1 MGLVSSL
8 FQREMFVSTMGTIY
22 NVQEESAGTTGRILP
37 AQTRPRRRRSGL
49 HPAYRDLLMI
59 YYVLA
64 MQCLSTVAV
73 MRRETGG
80 WRWPLFQI
88 AYMSGLAY
96 GSPLVV
102 YRRGPGSGRG

>member
-1 MGLVSSL
+1 
-8 FQREMFVSTMGTIY
+8 
-22 NVQEESAGTTGRILP
+22 
-37 AQTRPRRRRSGL
+37 
-49 HPAYRDLLMI
+49 MI

-88 AYMSGLAY
+88 TYMTGLAY
-96 GSPLVV
+96 GVTWMV
-102 YRRGPGSGRG
+102 RISGLALGMG